1 MRRLGALTDGECTE
15 PSRLVLVVTA
25 PLLIGMSVF
34 GVPTAGLTAV
44 MNRRSRG
51 EINRKNV
58 DST

>member
-1 MRRLGALTDGECTE
+1 VIRTE